1 MSKSIAA
8 AGALAVGLLVISAGT
23 ATAQGLPG
31 TESAQI
37 DPASLDPAALLGAA
51 DVPDDYLGSVG
62 EILPG
67 SVTGSLP
74 GYATGPMGSVANAF
88 CNAGSVAGSA
98 GIALPEAVDPV
109 CTVVPALAQSG
120 DYFGLG
126 DYDGSVRALV
136 GGVPYVGSAL
146 SRVVPTH
153 SAAEAVDGAVSQ
165 VPTDSAE
172 LGGAMPVESLLPDL
186 PAS

>member
-1 MSKSIAA
+1 MSKSIVAV
-8 AGALAVGLLVISAGT
+8 GALAVGLLAFSAGP

-31 TESAQI
+31 TDSAHI
-37 DPASLDPAALLGAA
+37 DPTSLDPAALIEST
-51 DVPDDYLGSVG
+51 DVSGDYLGSVG

-74 GYATGPMGSVANAF
+74 GYASGPMGSVANAV

-98 GIALPEAVDPV
+98 GVALPEAVDPV
-109 CTVVPALAQSG
+109 CTVAPALAQSG

-136 GGVPYVGSAL
+136 GGIPYVGSVL
-146 SRVVPTH
+146 SRVVPTY
-153 SAAEAVDGAVSQ
+153 SAAEAVDGAVAQ
-165 VPTDSAE
+165 VPTDSAQF
-172 LGGAMPVESLLPDL
+172 GGAIPVESFLPNL

>member
-1 MSKSIAA
+1 MSKSISAV
-8 AGALAVGLLVISAGT
+8 GALAVGLLVISAGT

-31 TESAQI
+31 TDSAQI
-37 DPASLDPAALLGAA
+37 DPATLDPAVLVGST
-51 DVPDDYLGSVG
+51 DVPGDYLGSVG
-62 EILPG
+62 DVLPG

-74 GYATGPMGSVANAF
+74 GYATGPIGSVANAV

-98 GIALPEAVDPV
+98 GVALPEAVDPV
-109 CTVVPALAQSG
+109 CSIAPALAQSG

-126 DYDGSVRALV
+126 DYDGSVSALV
-136 GGVPYVGSAL
+136 GGVPYVGSVL

-153 SAAEAVDGAVSQ
+153 SAAEAVDGAVAQ
-165 VPTDSAE
+165 VPTDSAA
-172 LGGAMPVESLLPDL
+172 LGGVTPVESFLPEV